1 MIASIFDKSK
11 PINFVI
17 VITII
22 FLAFV
27 YINIKEV
34 SESFSLLFIL
44 ERSAFFLLSV
54 FSIFLLNF
62 IVVKNKLLDQSS
74 YHILLFSLFLALL
87 PITLISAKI
96 LLSNIFVL
104 LALRRLISLRTQK
117 NTKKKLFDASFW
129 IGIATIF
136 YFWAILFFVLILIAL
151 ILYSD
156 NKIKDWI
163 ISFTGVLVVLL
174 ISVCYNLIVYDN
186 LDLISNHITS
196 FNFDFNSYN
205 SIQIV
210 ASIAVILSFSIWS
223 TSFYIRAIKSKL
235 KIFKAPHKIIVATLF
250 VSLAVVVF
258 SDQRTSGE
266 FVFIFAPLSIITS
279 NYIESISEK
288 WFKNV
293 FLATI
298 VLAPIVMLF
307 L

>member
-17 VITII
+17 VIII
-22 FLAFV
+22 TFLAFV

-34 SESFSLLFIL
+34 NEPFSILFLI
-44 ERSAFFLLSV
+44 ERATLFLLSI

-87 PITLISAKI
+87 PTTLISAKI
-96 LLSNIFVL
+96 LLSNIFIL

-117 NTKKKLFDASFW
+117 NTKKKLFDASLW
-129 IGIATIF
+129 IGIATVF
-136 YFWAILFFVLILIAL
+136 YFWAILFFLLIFIAL
-151 ILYSD
+151 FLYSD

-163 ISFTGVLVVLL
+163 ISFTGMFVVFL
-174 ISVCYNLIVYDN
+174 ISICYNLIVYDN
-186 LDLISNHITS
+186 IELILNHIPK
-196 FNFDFNSYN
+196 FNFDLSSYN
-205 SIQIV
+205 SIQII
-210 ASIAVILSFSIWS
+210 ASSAVILSFSIWS
-223 TSFYIRAIKSKL
+223 TSFYIRAIKRKL
-235 KIFKAPHKIIVATLF
+235 KIFKAPHKIVVAALLLC
-250 VSLAVVVF
+250 LAVVVF
-258 SDQRTSGE
+258 SNRRTSGE

-279 NYIESISEK
+279 NYIESIKEK

-298 VLAPIVMLF
+298 VLAPLVILF

>member
-1 MIASIFDKSK
+1 M
-11 PINFVI
+11 
-17 VITII
+17 
-22 FLAFV
+22 
-27 YINIKEV
+27 
-34 SESFSLLFIL
+34 
-44 ERSAFFLLSV
+44 
-54 FSIFLLNF
+54 NF

-163 ISFTGVLVVLL
+163 ISFTGMLVVLL
-174 ISVCYNLIVYDN
+174 ISVCYNLIVYDS
-186 LDLISNHITS
+186 LDLISNHITR

>member
-17 VITII
+17 VIII
-22 FLAFV
+22 TFLTFLYV
-27 YINIKEV
+27 NIKEF
-34 SESFSLLFIL
+34 SESFSMLFLL
-44 ERSAFFLLSV
+44 ERAAFFLLSI

-62 IVVKNKLLDQSS
+62 IVVKNKLLNQSS

-96 LLSNIFVL
+96 LISNIFVL

-117 NTKKKLFDASFW
+117 NTKKKIFDASLW
-129 IGIATIF
+129 LGIAAGF
-136 YFWAILFFVLILIAL
+136 YFWAILFFVLIFIAL
-151 ILYSD
+151 FLYSD

-163 ISFTGVLVVLL
+163 ISFTGIMVVFL
-174 ISVCYNLIVYDN
+174 ISVCYNLIIYDN
-186 LDLISNHITS
+186 LDLILNHLPK
-196 FNFDFNSYN
+196 FNFDLNSYN
-205 SIQIV
+205 SIQII
-210 ASIAVILSFSIWS
+210 ASISVILSFSIWS

-235 KIFKAPHKIIVATLF
+235 KIFKAPHKIIVATLLL
-250 VSLAVVVF
+250 SLAVVVF
-258 SDQRTSGE
+258 SNQRSTGE
-266 FVFIFAPLSIITS
+266 FVFIFAPLAIITS
-279 NYIESISEK
+279 NYIESINEQ

-298 VLAPIVMLF
+298 VLAPIVILF